1 MKLINVKYNSEE
13 RIGILLENQDV
24 RFFKKDKTLMDIIE
38 KVMEI
43 PFAEREEHLLAAA
56 GNEIAPLGEYEI
68 LSPIVRPNKDIL
80 CVGLNYTEHIKES
93 QSVTAYNGVDADYT
107 TYFGKR
113 ADYIRASGETIQCL
127 SGIDPEMDYEVE
139 LTVIIGKKG
148 RGISKENALE
158 HVFGYTVGNDLSSR
172 TLQRNHKQWYLG
184 KSLDGYTAMG
194 PCVLLNDDGKHKDFA
209 LTSRIDGEVRQ
220 ASDTKH
226 MIKPVEAIIYEL
238 SKGMTLFPGDI
249 IMTGTP
255 AGVGMGFKPGKFM
268 KEGTK
273 VECEIE
279 GIGILENLIT
289 EHDI

>member
-113 ADYIRASGETIQCL
+113 ADYIRATGETIQCL

-148 RGISKENALE
+148 RG
-158 HVFGYTVGNDLSSR
+158 D
-172 TLQRNHKQWYLG
+172 LQRK
-184 KSLDGYTAMG
+184 
-194 PCVLLNDDGKHKDFA
+194 C
-209 LTSRIDGEVRQ
+209 
-220 ASDTKH
+220 
-226 MIKPVEAIIYEL
+226 
-238 SKGMTLFPGDI
+238 PGACLWLHC
-249 IMTGTP
+249 GQ
-255 AGVGMGFKPGKFM
+255 
-268 KEGTK
+268 
-273 VECEIE
+273 
-279 GIGILENLIT
+279 
-289 EHDI
+289 